1 MKTLAQVDSETLRQ
15 AAKNGGGDA
24 AMVMVTLVG
33 PELPMDF
40 KLAAQNALTLVDAE
54 MVALAEQA
62 TKDPA
67 YITPP
72 TTEESIVLR
81 SGSVEYVLMN
91 LVEKVSRDDEDEM
104 VVK

>member
-1 MKTLAQVDSETLRQ
+1 MKPTLSQVDSETLRL

-24 AMVMVTLVG
+24 AMVTLIG
-33 PELPMDF
+33 PERPMDLQ
-40 KLAAQNALTLVDAE
+40 LAAQNALTLVDAE
-54 MVALAEQA
+54 MVALAGQA

-81 SGSVEYVLMN
+81 SGNVEYVLMN
-91 LVEKVSRDDEDEM
+91 LVEKVSRDDEDDM
-104 VVK
+104 VVQ

>member
-1 MKTLAQVDSETLRQ
+1 MKTLAQVESETLRQ
-15 AAKNGGGDA
+15 AAKNGGRDA
-24 AMVMVTLVG
+24 AMVTLIG
-33 PELPMDF
+33 PELPMDLQ
-40 KLAAQNALTLVDAE
+40 LAARNALAQVDAG
-54 MVALAEQA
+54 MFALAEQA

-91 LVEKVSRDDEDEM
+91 LVEKVSRDDEEDM